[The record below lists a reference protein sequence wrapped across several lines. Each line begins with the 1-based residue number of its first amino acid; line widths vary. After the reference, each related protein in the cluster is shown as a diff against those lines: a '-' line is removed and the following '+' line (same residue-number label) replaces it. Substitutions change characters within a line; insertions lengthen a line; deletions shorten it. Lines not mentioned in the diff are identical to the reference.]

1 MGEPVNNLHIYPST
15 FVNQSRMLKETR
27 SLAESGLVD
36 NIFVGAIW
44 ESGLEEHQVMDQHRR
59 VWRVPLRAKVIP
71 VSMVAKLAGMLEWGC
86 KLLRGYGKQPM
97 HIVQCHSLSCL
108 PIGVAFK
115 LLYGS
120 KLVYDCHELETET
133 ANSKGVRRILARVV
147 ERLLIPFADRVMVVG
162 EKIRQW
168 YEEKYACGD
177 IVLLRNVPYRSNT
190 QNTQSDLFRRIFDL
204 KENDILFIYQ
214 GVFAEVRFTHVLLRV
229 FAQGPADKHIV
240 FMGSGELEQM
250 VKDHADT
257 YANIHFKEAVPLDEI
272 LQYTSSADVGL
283 SILEGGCLNHLY
295 CLPNKFFEYLMA
307 GLPVL
312 ASDFPEMGA
321 FIDEHG
327 CGWRAPME
335 EDALR
340 EFIAALSWEEVAAK
354 KAKAVESQ
362 KCFGWEDESQKLLDV
377 YRGLVGSR

>member
-44 ESGLEEHQVMDQHRR
+44 EAGLEEHQTLDPRR
-59 VWRVPLRAKVIP
+59 QVWRVPLKSKTIRIP
-71 VSMVAKLAGMLEWGC
+71 ILAKLAGMAEWGY

-168 YEEKYACGD
+168 YEEKYARGD
-177 IVLLRNVPYRSNT
+177 IVLLRNVPYRSKI
-190 QNTQSDLFRRIFDL
+190 QNSQSDLFRRIFDL
-204 KENDILFIYQ
+204 QENDILFIYQ
-214 GVFAEVRFTHVLLRV
+214 GVFAEVRFTHVLLRL

-240 FMGSGELEQM
+240 FMGSGDLEQM

-257 YANIHFKEAVPLDEI
+257 YANIHFKQAVPLEEI

-283 SILEGGCLNHLY
+283 SILEGGCLNHLF

-340 EFIAALSWEEVAAK
+340 RFIAALSWEEVAAK
-354 KAKAVESQ
+354 KAKAVACQ
-362 KCFGWEDESQKLLDV
+362 KYFSWEDESRKLLEV
-377 YRGLVGSR
+377 YRGLVASR